1 MITLSD
7 FRSVKSFKRQIFLNN
22 VMRIKAIIMEFV
34 NMGKF
39 VESCLEW
46 EHPIRSVVAFIA
58 FLIITYFFQPYMFPI
73 GILLVFLKNY
83 IIMGYVESSQ
93 HSSEHDSFDD
103 LEEEDMD
110 EKEEEKEEKKSLKAK
125 LQAIQEVTAMVQNAI
140 GYVASFGEEIKNT
153 VNFSVPYLSW
163 LAIVI
168 LVGIT
173 LILYFI
179 SLRFLV
185 IVWGIN
191 KFTKKL
197 IRPNTVTNNE
207 LLDFLSRVPDDE
219 ELQDF
224 RELRL
229 HPDDSGASGSGKKT
243 QTQKKK
249 QKQS

>member
-1 MITLSD
+1 
-7 FRSVKSFKRQIFLNN
+7 
-22 VMRIKAIIMEFV
+22 MEFV
-34 NMGKF
+34 TMGKF

-46 EHPIRSVVAFIA
+46 EHPIRSVIAFVAF
-58 FLIITYFFQPYMFPI
+58 LVITYFFQPYMFPI
-73 GILLVFLKNY
+73 GLLLVFLKNY
-83 IIMGYVESSQ
+83 IIMSYVDVSQ
-93 HSSEHDSFDD
+93 HAHSETDDFDD
-103 LEEEDMD
+103 LEDD
-110 EKEEEKEEKKSLKAK
+110 DIDDKEEEKEEKKSLKAR

-140 GYVASFGEEIKNT
+140 GYVASLGEEFKNT
-153 VNFSVPYLSW
+153 VNFSVPFLSW
-163 LAIVI
+163 LAILI
-168 LVGIT
+168 LVVIT

-191 KFTKKL
+191 KFSKKL
-197 IRPNTVTNNE
+197 IRPNYVTNNE

-219 ELQDF
+219 ELLDF

-229 HPDDSGASGSGKKT
+229 YQDDAAAVSGQGKKS